1 MRNTIN
7 KLSHALKQIQQLP
20 TDEDTITREKK
31 KGELN
36 DLLEK
41 EEAYWLQRSRT
52 EWLRDGDKNTTF
64 FHAQVSQRKRR
75 NNIKGLMDGE
85 GNWCE

>member
-64 FHAQVSQRKRR
+64 FHAKYH
-75 NNIKGLMDGE
+75 KGRGE
-85 GNWCE
+85 ITSKG